1 VASHLLIYHPVCAQF
16 WKLMRAATPPLEAD
30 HYPQLVGWT
39 PGVTIICG
47 EAYSPPWE
55 RRGECAQIKRSREA
69 TFEGHRR
76 GGWFNYRLS
85 DVEPTTPAAPK
96 QSVASHFIVRRGDP
110 SLAKEGNTPLVT
122 FSNNDRCPAAELW
135 DTIRFLCGGLGCFD
149 QEE

>member
-1 VASHLLIYHPVCAQF
+1 
-16 WKLMRAATPPLEAD
+16 
-30 HYPQLVGWT
+30 
-39 PGVTIICG
+39 
-47 EAYSPPWE
+47 
-55 RRGECAQIKRSREA
+55 KRSREA

-135 DTIRFLCGGLGCFD
+135 DTIRPYGLGYTLAGPPGQFIQFWSQKPMECGDGRFGRRVR
-149 QEE
+149 